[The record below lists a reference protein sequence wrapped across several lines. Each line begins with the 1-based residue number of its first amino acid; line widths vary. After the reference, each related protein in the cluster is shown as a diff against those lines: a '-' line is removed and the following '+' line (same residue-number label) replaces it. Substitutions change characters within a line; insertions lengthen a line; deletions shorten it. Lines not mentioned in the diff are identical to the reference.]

1 MRTPLILLALVTLAG
16 CASLPEPE
24 PPANITGIL
33 SGESILG
40 RPVSTSRLPDQD
52 LLALS
57 PEMHDYL
64 SGIAPGARP
73 DSRLAALIRA
83 FEQQEFAVQYDA
95 NSTLTASDTY
105 HQQRGNCL
113 AFTLMMVAM
122 SRELG
127 ADAYFNEVD
136 VPPVWD
142 SAEDQTFVVYR
153 HINMVSESRRGRRV
167 VDFNLEAY
175 DPVYDQRRLTD
186 REAFAQYYSNRGI
199 ELMQQGNIELAFL
212 HLRKAIDLQPGSGD
226 LWSNMG
232 ALYSRAGQ
240 RTEAENS
247 YRQAL
252 VLDAGH
258 LVAISNLEHLYRAG
272 GRTQLADA
280 YARSARYHRERNPY
294 YLYQKARSA
303 YEEGEYEQAHHQLKR
318 ALWKHEE
325 DHRFHFL
332 MALTSLRL
340 GDVNGS
346 REHFTQ
352 AFLLAE
358 NPGAEKA
365 YARKLRA
372 ISGGKAQFEFRG
384 GGEATQRDSWWQRVS
399 PENALPFF

>member
-1 MRTPLILLALVTLAG
+1 MKAPILALVLLGLAG
-16 CASLPEPE
+16 CVGLPEPRA
-24 PPANITGIL
+24 PADLSLVL
-33 SGESILG
+33 SGETILG
-40 RPVSTSRLPDQD
+40 HPVTAAELPDHD

-57 PEMHDYL
+57 PEMRDYL
-64 SGIAPGARP
+64 AGIAPGARP

-83 FEQQEFAVQYDA
+83 FEQQEFAVKYDA

-105 HQQRGNCL
+105 HQQRGNCM
-113 AFTLMMVAM
+113 AFTLMMLAM

-199 ELMQQGNIELAFL
+199 ELMQQGNIESAFL
-212 HLRKAIDLQPGSGD
+212 HLRKAIDLKPGSGD
-226 LWSNMG
+226 LWSNLG
-232 ALYSRAGQ
+232 ALYSRAGHK
-240 RTEAENS
+240 TEAEQS

-252 VLDAGH
+252 VLDVRH
-258 LVAISNLEHLYRAG
+258 LVAISNLERLYRAD
-272 GRTQLADA
+272 GRTALADA

-294 YLYQKARSA
+294 YLYQKARTA
-303 YEEGEYEQAHHQLKR
+303 YEQGKFEQAHRQLKQ
-318 ALWKHEE
+318 ALGKHEE

-332 MALTSLRL
+332 IALTSLRL
-340 GDVNGS
+340 GDVEKS

-352 AFLLAE
+352 AFLLAK
-358 NPGAEKA
+358 NPGTENA

-372 ISGGKAQFEFRG
+372 LSGGELHFEFSEGSGASPR
-384 GGEATQRDSWWQRVS
+384 SPWVQRVS
-399 PENALPFF
+399 PSGVLPF